1 LPERDRHEAPR
12 ARALWSGTITFGLVN
27 IPVELYTAMRG
38 RQTSM
43 KMVDV
48 DGHPLGREYYC
59 AEDDEK
65 LEPDE
70 IVRGYETDSGDM
82 IVVTDEEL
90 ESVAPEMT
98 RDIELRRFVPL
109 EQIPP
114 TYFQRPYF
122 LAPAGRSA
130 KAYHLLATTMERTKR
145 VGIGTFV
152 MRGHQYLVAIL
163 SDGGVLRAE
172 TMRFADELR
181 APKEVGL
188 PKPEKPPAKTVKA
201 LSDAIGALVHDR
213 LDTGDMTDIY
223 AGKIHALVEA
233 KEKKGEDV
241 VDTSG
246 ADDEETGE
254 EGGGAE
260 VIDLVK
266 LLKQRLS
273 ANATVTTADESRHER
288 KRSGRKAA
296 KRAKMS
302 DAPAARKASV
312 DDLDALSK
320 EALYERAQALDI
332 PGRSKMSK
340 GALAKALRKTSS

>member
-1 LPERDRHEAPR
+1 
-12 ARALWSGTITFGLVN
+12 LWSGTITFGLVN

-48 DGHPLGREYYC
+48 EGHPLGREYYC
-59 AEDDEK
+59 PEDDEK

-70 IVRGYETDSGDM
+70 IVRGYETESGEM

-152 MRGHQYLVAIL
+152 MRGREYLVAVL

-181 APKEVGL
+181 APEDVGL
-188 PKPEKPPAKTVKA
+188 PKPAKPPAKTVKA

-213 LDTGDMTDIY
+213 LDTGDMADIY

-246 ADDEETGE
+246 ADDEEAEE

-273 ANATVTTADESRHER
+273 ANATVATADESHHE
-288 KRSGRKAA
+288 GRPPGGKAA
-296 KRAKMS
+296 KREKAS
-302 DAPAARKASV
+302 NAPDARKPSG

-332 PGRSKMSK
+332 PGRSKLGK
-340 GALAKALRKTSS
+340 RALVKAIRKASS

>member
-1 LPERDRHEAPR
+1 VVRHDHLR
-12 ARALWSGTITFGLVN
+12 ARQH
-27 IPVELYTAMRG
+27 PG
-38 RQTSM
+38 RA
-43 KMVDV
+43 VHRDARPADLDE
-48 DGHPLGREYYC
+48 DGGHQGPPLGREYYC
-59 AEDDEK
+59 PEDDEK

-114 TYFQRPYF
+114 AYFQRPYF

-130 KAYHLLATTMERTKR
+130 KAYHLLAMTMERMKR

-181 APKEVGL
+181 TPEDVGL
-188 PKPEKPPAKTVKA
+188 PKAAKPPAKTVKV
-201 LSDAIGALVHDR
+201 LSDAIRKLVHDR
-213 LDTGDMTDIY
+213 LDIHDMADLY
-223 AGKIHALVEA
+223 AGKIHELVEA

-246 ADDEETGE
+246 ADEEEVDE

-273 ANATVTTADESRHER
+273 ANAKVTTADESQQEG
-288 KRSGRKAA
+288 KPPARKAA
-296 KRAKMS
+296 KPAKVS
-302 DAPAARKASV
+302 DERDAGNASG

-320 EALYERAQALDI
+320 EALYERAQDLDI
-332 PGRSKMSK
+332 PGRSRMGKS
-340 GALAKALRKTSS
+340 ALVKAIRKASS

>member
-1 LPERDRHEAPR
+1 LPEHDRHEAPR
-12 ARALWSGTITFGLVN
+12 GRALWSGTITFGLVN
-27 IPVELYTAMRG
+27 IPVELYTAVRG

-43 KMVDV
+43 KMVDTK
-48 DGHPLGREYYC
+48 GHPLGREYYC
-59 AEDDEK
+59 PEDDEK

-70 IVRGYETDSGDM
+70 IVRGYETDSGEM

-90 ESVAPEMT
+90 DSVAPEMT
-98 RDIELRRFVPL
+98 RDIDLRRFVPL

-130 KAYHLLATTMERTKR
+130 KAYHLLTMTMERTKR

-181 APKEVGL
+181 TPQDVGL
-188 PKPEKPPAKTVKA
+188 PKPAKPPAKTVKV
-201 LSDAIGALVHDR
+201 LSDAIGKLAHDQ
-213 LDTGDMTDIY
+213 LDIGDMADLY
-223 AGKIHALVEA
+223 AGKIHELVEA

-246 ADDEETGE
+246 AEEEDVDEES
-254 EGGGAE
+254 GGAE

-273 ANATVTTADESRHER
+273 ANAKVTTADESHHQS
-288 KRSGRKAA
+288 RSPARKAA
-296 KRAKMS
+296 KPS
-302 DAPAARKASV
+302 DTRDAAKASGE
-312 DDLDALSK
+312 DFETLSK
-320 EALYERAQALDI
+320 EALYERAQALDV
-332 PGRSKMSK
+332 PGRSKLGKS
-340 GALAKALRKTSS
+340 ALIKAIRKASS

>member
-1 LPERDRHEAPR
+1 
-12 ARALWSGTITFGLVN
+12 LWTGTITFGLVN

-48 DGHPLGREYYC
+48 EGHPLGREYYC
-59 AEDDEK
+59 PEDDEK

-70 IVRGYETDSGDM
+70 IVRGYETDSGEM

-130 KAYHLLATTMERTKR
+130 KAYHLLATTMERTRR

-152 MRGHQYLVAIL
+152 MRGREYLVAVL

-181 APKEVGL
+181 APEDVGL
-188 PKPEKPPAKTVKA
+188 PKPAKPPAKTVKA

-213 LDTGDMTDIY
+213 LDTGDMADIY

-246 ADDEETGE
+246 ADDEEAEE

-273 ANATVTTADESRHER
+273 ANATVATADQSRHEEG
-288 KRSGRKAA
+288 KPPGRKAA
-296 KRAKMS
+296 KRAKAS
-302 DAPAARKASV
+302 DASDARKPSG

-332 PGRSKMSK
+332 PGRSKLGK
-340 GALAKALRKTSS
+340 RALVKAIRKASS